1 MKKYILFLFALTF
14 SFNSFSQS
22 GNFSVSGK
30 VLEKSTGAPLEF
42 ATVSITRSGTTDL
55 VNGGITDMDGNFSL
69 NVPAG
74 TYDIKFEFISFESVT
89 LSNRTISQNTQ
100 LPPVSLE
107 MDAQGL
113 DEVVVRAET
122 TEVQVRLDKRIY
134 NIGQDLTT
142 RGATIGDALG
152 NIPSVDVDIEGGI
165 SLRGNQNV
173 TILINGRPS
182 ALAGFSDTDA
192 LTQLPAEAIERVEVI
207 TSPSARYDAEGSAG
221 ILNIILRQDRI
232 LGFNG
237 SLNLSAG
244 YPENYGL
251 TANINYRTRKFNI
264 FTTTGVFYRDWPG
277 SAFFDNTFEEGE
289 FSRTIEERDI
299 RRNRQGF
306 NSNLGVEY
314 FINDRSSITASGF
327 IRSTDYDD
335 EITAITQKF
344 ANNVLTETSSR
355 VQAQTEKDTR
365 YQVALN
371 YINRFNEEGHNLTV
385 DLQYDYKTETENNF
399 ITERNIFGPNSQY
412 PSEDIIADED
422 VNTYLIQADYVLP
435 IGEDSQF
442 EAGYRGNFRNTITDY
457 RLFTENLETGE
468 FEIDPLLTNVFDFTE
483 NIQALYTQYG
493 TKFGNFSFLLGLRLE
508 STQLKGE
515 INSELNDD
523 ELVDFLGVNPNFDK
537 DYLGLFPTVNLI
549 YELSEGENITLGFN
563 RRINRPR
570 GWFINPFPS
579 RASVTNIFQGNPD
592 LDPAYAS
599 AFDLGYLRRFG
610 KLTLT
615 SSIYYQYETNAFER
629 VQIRREGETVNGIQV
644 VRTIPINLSTNQR
657 IGAEAGVIYSPQ
669 RWLRFNGSFN
679 FFRFESEGEYEG
691 IQLGATNTSWF
702 ARFSSRVT
710 LPGSIDWQ
718 TNMFYRGPSENAQT
732 RTKGMFS
739 LDLGFSK
746 DILNENA
753 SISLNVSDL
762 LNTRKR
768 MAFTQGDGFT
778 SDNEFQWRQRQITAT
793 FIYRFNQQKNQ
804 RDRERRQ
811 RGMNGG
817 DDFEGEF

>member
-1 MKKYILFLFALTF
+1 MKNYILLLFVLTF
-14 SFNSFSQS
+14 CFNSFSQP
-22 GNFSVSGK
+22 GRITVSGK
-30 VLEKSTGAPLEF
+30 VLEKSTGVPLEF
-42 ATVSITRSGTTDL
+42 ATVSITRSGTSEL
-55 VNGGITDMDGNFSL
+55 VNGGITDLEGNFAL
-69 NVPAG
+69 NVSPG

-89 LSNRTISQNTQ
+89 LSNKTISQNTQ

-107 MDAQGL
+107 MDAQSL
-113 DEVVVRAET
+113 DEVVIRAET

-152 NIPSVDVDIEGGI
+152 NIPSVDVNIEGGI

-182 ALAGFSDTDA
+182 ALAGFGDTNA

-207 TSPSARYDAEGSAG
+207 TSPSARYDAEGTAG

-232 LGFNG
+232 QGFNG
-237 SLNLSAG
+237 SLNISSG
-244 YPENYGL
+244 YPINHGL
-251 TANINYRTRKFNI
+251 TANLNYRTRKFNI
-264 FTTTGVFYRDWPG
+264 FTTTGLFYRDQPG
-277 SAFFDNTFEEGE
+277 NAFFDNTFEGGQ

-299 RRNRQGF
+299 QRNRQGF
-306 NSNLGVEY
+306 NTNLGVEY
-314 FINDRSSITASGF
+314 FINDQSSITVSGF
-327 IRSTDYDD
+327 MRVSDYDD
-335 EITAITQKF
+335 EITANTRKF
-344 ANNVLTETSSR
+344 SNNVLTETSSR
-355 VQAQTEKDTR
+355 VQAQIERDTR
-365 YQVALN
+365 YQTALN
-371 YINRFNEEGHNLTV
+371 YINRFNDQGHNLTI
-385 DLQYDYKTETENNF
+385 DLQYDYKTETEQNF
-399 ITERNIFGPNSQY
+399 ITERNIFGPNIQY

-422 VNTYLIQADYVLP
+422 VNTFLIQADYVLP

-457 RLFTENLETGE
+457 RLFTENLETGA
-468 FEIDPLLTNVFDFTE
+468 FEVDELLTNVFDFTE
-483 NIQALYTQYG
+483 NIQAIYTQYG

-508 STQLKGE
+508 STVLKGD
-515 INSELNDD
+515 ISSELSEEDLL
-523 ELVDFLGVNPNFDK
+523 EFIGVNPNFDK

-549 YELSEGENITLGFN
+549 YELREGENITLGFN

-615 SSIYYQYETNAFER
+615 SSIYYQYETNAFDR

-644 VRTIPINLSTNQR
+644 VRSIPINLSTNQR

-679 FFRFESEGEYEG
+679 FFRFQSEGEYEG

-702 ARFSSRVT
+702 TRFSSRVT
-710 LPGSIDWQ
+710 LPFKVDWQ

-746 DILNENA
+746 DILNDNA

-778 SDNEFQWRQRQITAT
+778 SDSEFQWRQRQITGT